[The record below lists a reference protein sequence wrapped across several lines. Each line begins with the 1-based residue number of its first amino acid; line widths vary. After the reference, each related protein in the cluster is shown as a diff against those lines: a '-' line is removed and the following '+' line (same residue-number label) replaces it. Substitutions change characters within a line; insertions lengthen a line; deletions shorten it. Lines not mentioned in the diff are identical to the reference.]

1 MIGEDKM
8 NNDNNTSDILG
19 SIDIDTSQFSKKS
32 PFAKKEKTHPIRI
45 RDSQY
50 EKIRLI
56 AFKKKKKMIDVLDEL
71 LQNAIDEEESNL

>member
-1 MIGEDKM
+1 M
-8 NNDNNTSDILG
+8 NNNNNTSDILG

-32 PFAKKEKTHPIRI
+32 PFAKKEKTHAIRI

-56 AFKKKKKMIDVLDEL
+56 AFKKNKKMIDVLDDM
-71 LQNAIDEEESNL
+71 LQQAIDNEEESNL